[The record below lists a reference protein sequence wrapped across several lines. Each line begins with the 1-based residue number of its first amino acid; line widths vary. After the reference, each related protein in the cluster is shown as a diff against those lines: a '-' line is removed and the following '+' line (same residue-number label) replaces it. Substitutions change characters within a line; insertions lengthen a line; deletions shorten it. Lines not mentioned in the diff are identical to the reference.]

1 MKYPVRNAGFGLA
14 FLFMTVLGFD
24 NITWGY
30 CLQQCI
36 TESVL
41 GALVGVSA
49 IFGVSGSIS
58 FPFLRKKLGLARTG
72 ELESILSLRFSQLN
86 YHEFQIRPFGYVTTR
101 RW

>member
-72 ELESILSLRFSQLN
+72 EFESLLEIGLASCLCRYLF
-86 YHEFQIRPFGYVTTR
+86 F
-101 RW
+101 

>member
-72 ELESILSLRFSQLN
+72 ENQFKILRSCYSVLFMYPFLFSLGILRVS
-86 YHEFQIRPFGYVTTR
+86 
-101 RW
+101 

>member
-72 ELESILSLRFSQLN
+72 EFESLLESALASYLFN
-86 YHEFQIRPFGYVTTR
+86 PFFAFPR
-101 RW
+101 AS